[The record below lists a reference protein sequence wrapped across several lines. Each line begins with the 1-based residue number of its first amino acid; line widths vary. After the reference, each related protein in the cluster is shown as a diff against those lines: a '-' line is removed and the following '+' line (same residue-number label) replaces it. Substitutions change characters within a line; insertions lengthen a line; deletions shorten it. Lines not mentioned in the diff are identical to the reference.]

1 MLQRWC
7 LTDLVEPKDRLL
19 LVGFRVSHGTH
30 GFDWWVRVGHKGEL
44 ELVHGHMD
52 QQKGFQ
58 PPSLSKYQP
67 EKAKKM

>member
-1 MLQRWC
+1 MQPQGS
-7 LTDLVEPKDRLL
+7 VA
-19 LVGFRVSHGTH
+19 VGETEFLIGTH
-30 GFDWWVRVGHKGEL
+30 GFDWWVWVGHKGEL

-52 QQKGFQ
+52 KQKGFQ